1 MWLFLPEGFLSIVA
15 VQGEERGPT
24 LLVRAR
30 AAGHIEACFPDAE
43 VATTPDADY
52 RYRAFVPREQVVAA
66 LVQQV
71 QDLCYTNFKKAIP
84 SRAYHDA
91 ALEAW
96 GVMHR
101 FQDRSSYSANRS

>member
-1 MWLFLPEGFLSIVA
+1 MSEMEEVFLSIVA

-30 AAGHIEACFPDAE
+30 AAGHIEAWFPDSE
-43 VATTPDADY
+43 VVTTPHADY
-52 RYRAFVPREQVVAA
+52 RYRAFVPRDQVVAA
-66 LVQQV
+66 LVKQV
-71 QDLCYTNFKKAIP
+71 QDLSYTNFKNAIP
-84 SRAYHDA
+84 SRPYHDA

-101 FQDRSSYSANRS
+101 FQERSSSSVNRS